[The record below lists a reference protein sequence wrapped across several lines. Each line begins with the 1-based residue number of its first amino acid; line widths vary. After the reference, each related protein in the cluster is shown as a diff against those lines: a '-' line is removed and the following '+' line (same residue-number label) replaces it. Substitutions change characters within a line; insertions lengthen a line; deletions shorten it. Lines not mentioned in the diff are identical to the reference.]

1 MQTADIYVKVVV
13 NVNEDDEADEE
24 EIANFTTLVQ
34 QLIEFIQSIVEK
46 NRFRNTVKAVLTDIV
61 YIAIVFMQIPEET
74 LQFWTD
80 DTDTYCDDYNFDN
93 CDSTVR
99 TTSNDILLNLSEE
112 FSPKHLL
119 PALSNAIE
127 RHINVAQA
135 EKSAQ
140 NQNWWKIIESA
151 VTAMGTLKQ
160 FVCDKLDE
168 SKFNLKQFLAFVK
181 TQLGGGAD
189 GSGYQ
194 QDVSPFLHNKCLWVL
209 ARYSNASADVYDR
222 QTLQAILDCITNN
235 MQAEKA
241 LQLQVGALL
250 AMCEVCQELKPAS
263 PEQRAMVVDKFPAFM
278 NFIPVIAPNAKN
290 NILTDLLMTIA
301 LVISVSGK
309 GEVVQVIGT
318 SHHNFYFIFLL
329 QFEES
334 FTAAHHSK
342 IIPFTI
348 AIFIKNYED
357 PFILQQ
363 LQEILQV
370 LATNP
375 ASIGPLQEKLVPTL
389 VSQKRA
395 CNATFPPLRLALN
408 TIFTNISPS
417 R

>member
-1 MQTADIYVKVVV
+1 MVNDMSEFIHQYNAQILPPIWQLLMQTADIYVKVVV

-309 GEVVQVIGT
+309 GEVSLERLIIFFI
-318 SHHNFYFIFLL
+318 FYFLVCSLRNRLRPPITAKSSRSRLRFSSRTTRIR
-329 QFEES
+329 S
-334 FTAAHHSK
+334 FCS
-342 IIPFTI
+342 
-348 AIFIKNYED
+348 NC
-357 PFILQQ
+357 
-363 LQEILQV
+363 
-370 LATNP
+370 
-375 ASIGPLQEKLVPTL
+375 
-389 VSQKRA
+389 KRF
-395 CNATFPPLRLALN
+395 CRCSPPIQPQSDRCRRN
-408 TIFTNISPS
+408 WCPHW
-417 R
+417 